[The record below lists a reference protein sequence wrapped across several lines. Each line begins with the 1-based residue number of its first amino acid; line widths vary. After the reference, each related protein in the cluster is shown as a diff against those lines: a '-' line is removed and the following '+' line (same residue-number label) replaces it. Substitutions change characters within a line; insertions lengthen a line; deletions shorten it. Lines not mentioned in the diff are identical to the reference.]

1 MAEQTKVVKG
11 GFRATLALLISI
23 VALILSLLAYNR
35 AADQST
41 FNTEIKNLQKKM
53 SEIKKETSEQLGK
66 IRQETGNAL
75 EDMGKAI
82 KKEESGS

>member
-1 MAEQTKVVKG
+1 MAEQTKIVKG

-23 VALILSLLAYNR
+23 IALILSLLAYNR

-66 IRQETGNAL
+66 IRQETGNAI
-75 EDMGKAI
+75 ENMGKAI
-82 KKEESGS
+82 KKEESAR